1 MLWWAKRSWPRITL
15 LSRQSRP
22 LDLRWV
28 NKTRKQKIFYVYKTE
43 KFYYCSLPNFIIF
56 FLIVIFSDN
65 IFQKVCRKKS
75 VFDRRLLPSDETS
88 WSVMSDRREVVL
100 FLILIIFYSDIIRT
114 LNFGFFVTIC
124 LAAFTSA
131 LIQKLRNWNQRFL
144 QFFQLSTYKWWWI
157 LTLWNYKSSFFANCY
172 LFRDN

>member
-43 KFYYCSLPNFIIF
+43 KFYYCSLPNLKYF
-56 FLIVIFSDN
+56 FLRMFFSDN
-65 IFQKVCRKKS
+65 IVQKVCQKKS

-88 WSVMSDRREVVL
+88 WSVMSDRREGL
-100 FLILIIFYSDIIRT
+100 FVFIINYIWFGHYLNLEFGIFCDDLSRCIHKRTYSKVEKLKST
-114 LNFGFFVTIC
+114 LSAVFSAFNVQMMINFDS
-124 LAAFTSA
+124 L
-131 LIQKLRNWNQRFL
+131 KL
-144 QFFQLSTYKWWWI
+144 
-157 LTLWNYKSSFFANCY
+157 
-172 LFRDN
+172 